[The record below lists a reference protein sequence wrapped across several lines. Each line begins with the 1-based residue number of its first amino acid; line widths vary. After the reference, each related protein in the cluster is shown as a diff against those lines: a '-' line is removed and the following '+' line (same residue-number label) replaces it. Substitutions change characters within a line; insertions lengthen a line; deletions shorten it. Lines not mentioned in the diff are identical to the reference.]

1 MRMRRSRRDENEKI
15 KEGEAPEGWD
25 SKPAKRSQKDTDARW
40 TKKHGKSH
48 YGYKNHV
55 NIDRRHK
62 LVRRYQV
69 TDAAVH
75 DSQVVEDIL
84 DPDNTASDVW
94 ADSAYRSAEIEAK
107 LAEKGLKSRIHRKG
121 HRNKPLAEREIQGNK
136 ARSKVRAR
144 VEHVFGAQS
153 NDMGGTLVRS
163 IGLARATVR
172 IGLKNLAYNM
182 RRLVQLERLA
192 MAGSP

>member
-1 MRMRRSRRDENEKI
+1 MLTDCRLFPAFLHEAKPLKLRKQPSTISRDFRVN
-15 KEGEAPEGWD
+15 PVNL
-25 SKPAKRSQKDTDARW
+25 T
-40 TKKHGKSH
+40 KHGKSH

-55 NIDRRHK
+55 NVDRRHK

-75 DSQVVEDIL
+75 DSQVVDDIL
-84 DPDNTASDVW
+84 DPDNTASEVW

-107 LAEKGLKSRIHRKG
+107 LKEKGLKSRIHRKG
-121 HRNKPLAEREIQGNK
+121 YRNKPLSEREKRGNTT
-136 ARSKVRAR
+136 RSKVRAR

-163 IGLARATVR
+163 IGMVRARAR

-192 MAGSP
+192 TAPT